1 MPDKRLIDANALHKV
16 FDAMHAIPGS
26 SHLDHLVLLGI
37 KKFIDDTPTIDAAE
51 VVRCKECKYLTTFRM
66 NGINYP
72 LCMITD
78 KEKTL
83 DGFCDDGAKMDGGA
97 DK

>member
-1 MPDKRLIDANALHKV
+1 MADYPISIEAARKMLIDLRSSLGDERYISIGINMALNKLEG
-16 FDAMHAIPGS
+16 FPQMDAVP
-26 SHLDHLVLLGI
+26 
-37 KKFIDDTPTIDAAE
+37 
-51 VVRCKECKYLTTFRM
+51 VVRCKECQYLTTFRM

-83 DGFCDDGAKMDGGA
+83 DGFCDDGVKRDGGA
-97 DK
+97 SE